1 MFHLQTLELV
11 HWDYC
16 QRVSL
21 PLDASI
27 ITIAGPNGS
36 GKTTL
41 LDAMR
46 TLLGLKCSQP
56 RDFKTYARH
65 AGAKVAWL
73 RAVVDNK
80 PHTRQSSS
88 RPFARRLLYS
98 DQVTLACRIDRN
110 GGDWARR
117 YMVVEGDVSIEQ
129 LGERPDKELQTMG
142 VEAWSRLLA
151 DAGLSPAIAKVLS
164 LEQGQTDRLCEYS
177 PRELLRLVFDVF
189 GDQEVLNHYD
199 SAREHQQQLNREMLQ
214 AEKELDHS
222 KAQLSEL
229 QNKVANYQNWQ
240 NKVRERE
247 RLATEVLPVLE
258 WHGQRTKLTERSRE
272 HLRQRHHVA
281 QSKAERDQKNAELLA
296 LLEARSHAEAED
308 ARLLHERD
316 RAAVQR
322 DSTRDFERP
331 LEDLAK
337 REMELLALMDKES
350 DADALNK
357 HLGELRVQE
366 EAQQEKH
373 SDLLQKKKHVVE
385 VLSGL
390 EGQKS
395 PPFPQD
401 ARRLRQRLQAAGV
414 GHHFLAEVVE
424 VKSEHWRAAVEGAL
438 RPLRWMVLL
447 DKASDLGQAD
457 DIASDERYRHY
468 TVAPGETVPAAEPHS
483 LLAQAQFD
491 AKLPRWLIQQLQ
503 NLRCVDD
510 PAAGRR
516 TGGNW
521 ITPQAYTF
529 DGRGARSVWVE
540 PREHQ
545 FGAAALQAQREA
557 LERDLRRLDD
567 ALGPSTQALIAVKR
581 QIDDCKQALAGHSA
595 AQELAR
601 RSDEF
606 AAARQALPAAKQAR
620 IAAALRW
627 QTLDRDYGTAKGAY
641 QSADSA
647 YRMEEAALRKRFAE
661 ADRLL
666 AELVQRRQQLTA
678 DVDASQRR
686 RRQIPAGWRTPE
698 VLHALVAKYSNDTQ
712 AKLRLDA
719 VEVDLAQDTW
729 EKDGT
734 VEERYRRMEAT
745 VREQGYSLDDHKVKN
760 AQAATAVLNARESY
774 IEVLRSTVRRYRNNI
789 QELGALAGVEVA
801 AELPSLE
808 NDDTVLA
815 QAGLRVNFNFD
826 GKGSIGLN
834 DGEASGGQQVIKS
847 LILLVGLLKDE
858 DSASGGF
865 VFIDEPFAHLDVRNI
880 QLVGHF
886 LRSTQAQY
894 VLTTPITHNLEVF
907 EPAEITLV
915 TSKKPRD
922 SRWAP
927 PIAVAKRRGAPSL
940 AT

>member
-1 MFHLQTLELV
+1 L
-11 HWDYC
+11 
-16 QRVSL
+16 
-21 PLDASI
+21 
-27 ITIAGPNGS
+27 
-36 GKTTL
+36 TL
-41 LDAMR
+41 LDAR
-46 TLLGLKCSQP
+46 ST
-56 RDFKTYARH
+56 
-65 AGAKVAWL
+65 AGAEE
-73 RAVVDNK
+73 D
-80 PHTRQSSS
+80 
-88 RPFARRLLYS
+88 RLL
-98 DQVTLACRIDRN
+98 
-110 GGDWARR
+110 
-117 YMVVEGDVSIEQ
+117 
-129 LGERPDKELQTMG
+129 K
-142 VEAWSRLLA
+142 
-151 DAGLSPAIAKVLS
+151 
-164 LEQGQTDRLCEYS
+164 
-177 PRELLRLVFDVF
+177 
-189 GDQEVLNHYD
+189 
-199 SAREHQQQLNREMLQ
+199 
-214 AEKELDHS
+214 
-222 KAQLSEL
+222 
-229 QNKVANYQNWQ
+229 
-240 NKVRERE
+240 
-247 RLATEVLPVLE
+247 
-258 WHGQRTKLTERSRE
+258 
-272 HLRQRHHVA
+272 
-281 QSKAERDQKNAELLA
+281 ERDEAHESLNKASRNESPLEALTKREAELLA
-296 LLEARSHAEAED
+296 L
-308 ARLLHERD
+308 
-316 RAAVQR
+316 V
-322 DSTRDFERP
+322 
-331 LEDLAK
+331 
-337 REMELLALMDKES
+337 DKES
-350 DADALNK
+350 DADALNQ
-357 HLGELRVQE
+357 HLNELRVQE
-366 EAQQEKH
+366 VVKQEKH
-373 SDLLQKKKHVVE
+373 NDFLQKKKDAGE

-390 EGQKS
+390 EGKKS
-395 PPFPQD
+395 PPSPED
-401 ARRLRQRLQAAGV
+401 ARCLRLRLQAAGV
-414 GHHFLAEVVE
+414 GHRFLAEVVE
-424 VKSEHWRAAVEGAL
+424 VKNEHWRAAVEGVL
-438 RPLRWMVLL
+438 RPLRWMVMLDRIGDL
-447 DKASDLGQAD
+447 DKADG
-457 DIASDERYRHY
+457 IASAERYRHY
-468 TVAPGETVPAAEPHS
+468 IVAPGEVVPAAEPHS
-483 LLAQAQFD
+483 LLAQVQFD
-491 AKLPRWLIQQLQ
+491 SKLPRWLIQQLQ

-510 PAAGRR
+510 PAAGRQ
-516 TGGNW
+516 TSGNW

-529 DGRGARSVWVE
+529 DGRGARSVWVQ

-545 FGAAALQAQREA
+545 FGAAALQALRDA

-567 ALGPSTQALIAVKR
+567 ELGPATQALITVKR
-581 QIDDCKQALAGHSA
+581 QIEDCKQALAGYSA

-606 AAARQALPAAKQAR
+606 FAARQALPAAKQAR

-627 QTLDRDYGTAKGAY
+627 QTLDRDYGIAKGGY
-641 QSADSA
+641 QSADSL
-647 YRMEEAALRKRFAE
+647 YRNEEAALRKRIAE
-661 ADRLL
+661 ADRLATEL
-666 AELVQRRQQLTA
+666 AQRRQQITA
-678 DVDASQRR
+678 DVDASQHR
-686 RRQIPAGWRTPE
+686 RRQIPASWRTPE
-698 VLHALVAKYSNDTQ
+698 VLDALVAKYSNDTQ

-729 EKDGT
+729 EKDST

-927 PIAVAKRRGAPSL
+927 PIAVAKRRGAPGL